1 MLKNSPFIA
10 ANALADDLNVTVNV
24 CGKAG
29 ITGDRIDLPHFDA
42 TDEKQLDAAW
52 GFTGLAAAQIK
63 YSSLDTSK
71 IAMPMLYKNIA
82 ITLNEIWC
90 GYQMLQKWQGL
101 SAMYNKT
108 AQLVPFESADEPTNI
123 LISFIHNSLML
134 NTLTATSYCERFE
147 QARELAI
154 ITFGYGLINHISLII
169 EPLCLAKSSDQ
180 IIEMTDDIWSLLK
193 FESEHC
199 ENDDQGDTAKQQDGQ
214 SSQGDT
220 AEQQDGQSSQGDT
233 AKQQDGQSSQGD
245 TAEQQDGQSSQGDTA
260 EQQDGQSS
268 QGDTAE
274 QQDSTKSTAQSNA
287 LKEALESSVK
297 TQSLTEQLADSIDP
311 IQNPDPLLNPDSAH
325 SFEANG
331 HSRLEK
337 IALCESAV
345 LIAGLSEFLKTQTR
359 HSEYYKRSG
368 RRISPR
374 SAISLAKGN
383 TKIFRRQ
390 DEGIFPNTA
399 VSIIVDLSASMKV
412 REEAVK
418 LACIA
423 LMLACENIPQVKI
436 EVLAFQGDN
445 QPVKIL
451 KSFGGA
457 LHTASFDRVSAGGNT
472 PLQTAIS
479 TSSVRLL
486 SQQDVDRHC
495 LWILTDGQTNDD
507 SKLLLKEIALEHV
520 DILGL
525 FMGDL
530 KQSDRSYMTR
540 LFGPNWIQAKQ
551 ARDINQKIF
560 QLAQTLL
567 IKEN

>member
-108 AQLVPFESADEPTNI
+108 AQLVPFELADEPTNI

-199 ENDDQGDTAKQQDGQ
+199 ENDDQGDTAK
-214 SSQGDT
+214 
-220 AEQQDGQSSQGDT
+220 
-233 AKQQDGQSSQGD
+233 
-245 TAEQQDGQSSQGDTA
+245 QQDGQSSQGDTA